1 MRANKNGVNKDQ
13 KDKVKKDGYNRGQHC
28 IYCLTYHMIF
38 VTHYRKPVINDE
50 MSAAMKDFSNHM
62 AEQFRGKVLSAETD
76 RDHIHLLV
84 SLPPN
89 TNISVFVRSI
99 KTQLSREM
107 RKRFPEQI
115 KQYIYG
121 DDTSFWSRSYFIAT
135 TGSVSLE
142 TVKQYI
148 ESQRCEL
155 LGHRMAEH
163 PKFPLN
169 TDHSISAPLRISPH
183 YTIRIAQA
191 DPLQTIH
198 LTVMP

>member
-1 MRANKNGVNKDQ
+1 MRTNKNGVNKDQ
-13 KDKVKKDGYNRGQHC
+13 KDKVKKYGYNRGQHC
-28 IYCLTYHMIF
+28 VYCLTYHMIF

-50 MSAAMKDFSNHM
+50 MSAAMKEFSNHM

-148 ESQRCEL
+148 ESQRSE
-155 LGHRMAEH
+155 EH
-163 PKFPLN
+163 QAKKTNNSRRKPCWNDGCVVCNRRIHPSDVLAN
-169 TDHSISAPLRISPH
+169 GRGVLR
-183 YTIRIAQA
+183 
-191 DPLQTIH
+191 
-198 LTVMP
+198 

>member
-1 MRANKNGVNKDQ
+1 
-13 KDKVKKDGYNRGQHC
+13 
-28 IYCLTYHMIF
+28 
-38 VTHYRKPVINDE
+38 
-50 MSAAMKDFSNHM
+50 MSSAMKEFSNHM
-62 AEQFRGKVLSAETD
+62 AEQFRGKILSAETD

-89 TNISVFVRSI
+89 TNVSVFVRSI

-148 ESQRCEL
+148 ESQRSEEHQAKRSSKFQKKNL
-155 LGHRMAEH
+155 LE
-163 PKFPLN
+163 
-169 TDHSISAPLRISPH
+169 
-183 YTIRIAQA
+183 
-191 DPLQTIH
+191 
-198 LTVMP
+198 

>member
-1 MRANKNGVNKDQ
+1 MKRISGNADDI
-13 KDKVKKDGYNRGQHC
+13 KDKKDRVKKDGYNRGQHC

-38 VTHYRKPVINDE
+38 VTHYRKPVINE
-50 MSAAMKDFSNHM
+50 EISSAMKEFSNHM
-62 AEQFRGKVLSAETD
+62 AEQFHGKILSAETD
-76 RDHIHLLV
+76 RDNIHLLV

-89 TNISVFVRSI
+89 TNVSVFVRSI

-121 DDTSFWSRSYFIAT
+121 NDTSFWSRSYFIAT

-148 ESQRCEL
+148 ESQRSEEHQAKRGSKFQKKNL
-155 LGHRMAEH
+155 LE
-163 PKFPLN
+163 
-169 TDHSISAPLRISPH
+169 
-183 YTIRIAQA
+183 
-191 DPLQTIH
+191 
-198 LTVMP
+198 

>member
-1 MRANKNGVNKDQ
+1 
-13 KDKVKKDGYNRGQHC
+13 
-28 IYCLTYHMIF
+28 
-38 VTHYRKPVINDE
+38 
-50 MSAAMKDFSNHM
+50 MKEFSNHM

-148 ESQRCEL
+148 ESQRSEEHQAKKNQQFQKKTL
-155 LGHRMAEH
+155 LE
-163 PKFPLN
+163 
-169 TDHSISAPLRISPH
+169 
-183 YTIRIAQA
+183 
-191 DPLQTIH
+191 
-198 LTVMP
+198 

>member
-1 MRANKNGVNKDQ
+1 MRTNKNGVNKDQ

-28 IYCLTYHMIF
+28 VYCLTYHMIF

-50 MSAAMKDFSNHM
+50 MSAAMKEFSNHM

-148 ESQRCEL
+148 ESQRSEEHQARKTNNSRRKPYWNDGCVVCNWRIHPRTFL
-155 LGHRMAEH
+155 RTAGVFCAES
-163 PKFPLN
+163 L
-169 TDHSISAPLRISPH
+169 
-183 YTIRIAQA
+183 
-191 DPLQTIH
+191 
-198 LTVMP
+198 

>member
-28 IYCLTYHMIF
+28 VYCLTYHMIF

-50 MSAAMKDFSNHM
+50 MSAAMKEFSNHM

>member
-28 IYCLTYHMIF
+28 VYCLTYHMIF

-62 AEQFRGKVLSAETD
+62 AD

-148 ESQRCEL
+148 ESQRSEEHQAKKNQQFQKKTL
-155 LGHRMAEH
+155 LE
-163 PKFPLN
+163 
-169 TDHSISAPLRISPH
+169 
-183 YTIRIAQA
+183 
-191 DPLQTIH
+191 
-198 LTVMP
+198 

>member
-28 IYCLTYHMIF
+28 VYCLTYHMIF

-50 MSAAMKDFSNHM
+50 MSAAMKEFSNHM

-84 SLPPN
+84 SLP
-89 TNISVFVRSI
+89 
-99 KTQLSREM
+99 
-107 RKRFPEQI
+107 EQI
-115 KQYIYG
+115 KQYIHG

-142 TVKQYI
+142 TLKQYI
-148 ESQRCEL
+148 ESQRSE
-155 LGHRMAEH
+155 EH
-163 PKFPLN
+163 
-169 TDHSISAPLRISPH
+169 
-183 YTIRIAQA
+183 QA
-191 DPLQTIH
+191 GKN
-198 LTVMP
+198 

>member
-1 MRANKNGVNKDQ
+1 MVSTKTKRIRSRKTGTTGDSIVFTVLPIIWFSSHITESLWLTTKWVLPWKN
-13 KDKVKKDGYNRGQHC
+13 
-28 IYCLTYHMIF
+28 
-38 VTHYRKPVINDE
+38 
-50 MSAAMKDFSNHM
+50 
-62 AEQFRGKVLSAETD
+62 FRGKVLSAETD

-148 ESQRCEL
+148 ESQRSEEHQAKKNQQLQKKTL
-155 LGHRMAEH
+155 LEWW
-163 PKFPLN
+163 
-169 TDHSISAPLRISPH
+169 LRC
-183 YTIRIAQA
+183 
-191 DPLQTIH
+191 L
-198 LTVMP
+198 

>member
-1 MRANKNGVNKDQ
+1 MRTNKNGVNKDQ

-28 IYCLTYHMIF
+28 VYCLTYHMIF

-50 MSAAMKDFSNHM
+50 MSAAMKEFSNHM

-89 TNISVFVRSI
+89 TNVSVFVRSI

-148 ESQRCEL
+148 ESSVLKNIRPRKTNNSRRKPYWNDGCVVCN
-155 LGHRMAEH
+155 RRIH
-163 PKFPLN
+163 PSDVPANGRGF
-169 TDHSISAPLRISPH
+169 LR
-183 YTIRIAQA
+183 
-191 DPLQTIH
+191 
-198 LTVMP
+198 

>member
-1 MRANKNGVNKDQ
+1 MRTNKNGVNKDQ

-28 IYCLTYHMIF
+28 VYCLTYHMIF

-50 MSAAMKDFSNHM
+50 MSAAMKEFSNHM

-135 TGSVSLE
+135 KGKCLRGLRPRSTTYTLYSLIC
-142 TVKQYI
+142 QYRLC
-148 ESQRCEL
+148 SL
-155 LGHRMAEH
+155 LV
-163 PKFPLN
+163 FPLGVLFA
-169 TDHSISAPLRISPH
+169 ILRQSSPCRVCH
-183 YTIRIAQA
+183 HQQHFLPFA
-191 DPLQTIH
+191 L
-198 LTVMP
+198 LML

>member
-1 MRANKNGVNKDQ
+1 MRTNKNGVNKDQ

-28 IYCLTYHMIF
+28 VYCLTYHMIF

-50 MSAAMKDFSNHM
+50 MSAAMKEFSNHSGTDQTVYLWG
-62 AEQFRGKVLSAETD
+62 EQFRGKVLFAETD

-148 ESQRCEL
+148 ESQRSE
-155 LGHRMAEH
+155 EH
-163 PKFPLN
+163 
-169 TDHSISAPLRISPH
+169 
-183 YTIRIAQA
+183 QA
-191 DPLQTIH
+191 KKNQ
-198 LTVMP
+198 

>member
-1 MRANKNGVNKDQ
+1 MRTNKNGVNKDQ

-28 IYCLTYHMIF
+28 VYCLTYHMIF

-50 MSAAMKDFSNHM
+50 MSAAMKEFSNHM

-115 KQYIYG
+115 KQYIYQRVRG
-121 DDTSFWSRSYFIAT
+121 
-135 TGSVSLE
+135 
-142 TVKQYI
+142 K
-148 ESQRCEL
+148 SQRDCGGHEKSVCCEAIV
-155 LGHRMAEH
+155 GRII
-163 PKFPLN
+163 
-169 TDHSISAPLRISPH
+169 ISA
-183 YTIRIAQA
+183 
-191 DPLQTIH
+191 QTFW
-198 LTVMP
+198 LSENPYRTDVCAG

>member
-28 IYCLTYHMIF
+28 VYCLTYHMIF

-50 MSAAMKDFSNHM
+50 MSAAMKEFSNHM

-148 ESQRCEL
+148 ESQRSEEHQSKKNQQFQKKTL
-155 LGHRMAEH
+155 LE
-163 PKFPLN
+163 
-169 TDHSISAPLRISPH
+169 
-183 YTIRIAQA
+183 
-191 DPLQTIH
+191 
-198 LTVMP
+198 

>member
-1 MRANKNGVNKDQ
+1 MKANKNGVNKDQ

-28 IYCLTYHMIF
+28 VYCLTYHMIF

-50 MSAAMKDFSNHM
+50 MSAAMKEFSNHM

-107 RKRFPEQI
+107 RKRFFRNRSNSI
-115 KQYIYG
+115 STG

-148 ESQRCEL
+148 ESQRSEEHQAKKNQQFQKKTL
-155 LGHRMAEH
+155 LE
-163 PKFPLN
+163 
-169 TDHSISAPLRISPH
+169 
-183 YTIRIAQA
+183 
-191 DPLQTIH
+191 
-198 LTVMP
+198 

>member
-1 MRANKNGVNKDQ
+1 MRANKNSVNKDQ

-28 IYCLTYHMIF
+28 VYCLTYHMIF

-50 MSAAMKDFSNHM
+50 MSAAMKEFSNHM

-115 KQYIYG
+115 KQYIY
-121 DDTSFWSRSYFIAT
+121 TLF
-135 TGSVSLE
+135 
-142 TVKQYI
+142 
-148 ESQRCEL
+148 L
-155 LGHRMAEH
+155 LYH
-163 PKFPLN
+163 L
-169 TDHSISAPLRISPH
+169 LRAIDLPANFHH
-183 YTIRIAQA
+183 Y
-191 DPLQTIH
+191 
-198 LTVMP
+198 